1 MPISLST
8 NQSQVQSI
16 HILQAVCFKKFFA
29 KFFLNLTACHPT
41 RAVWG

>member
-1 MPISLST
+1 MALIREDGLSFG
-8 NQSQVQSI
+8 
-16 HILQAVCFKKFFA
+16 ILQAVCFKKFFA